1 MTNNQPFKPT
11 ITMQTKRFTPTKAKL
26 PENERVIGGDA
37 SPKLFK
43 KRDVRKTEVE
53 LSNHFKNRG
62 KK

>member
-1 MTNNQPFKPT
+1 
-11 ITMQTKRFTPTKAKL
+11 MQTKRFTPTKAKL